1 MTTMNKHRS
10 WREVRAERIKTAA
23 DEARVKT
30 AKAELDAEVRA
41 YRLAELRKQHGYTQ
55 HDLADA
61 LHVSQARISKMEHG
75 ELSRTELS
83 TIRRYVEALGGRLE
97 VIADFGDERLV
108 LG

>member
-1 MTTMNKHRS
+1 MMMNQHRS
-10 WREVRAERIKTAA
+10 WREVRAERIKTAE
-23 DEARVKT
+23 DEERVT
-30 AKAELDAEVRA
+30 AAKAELVAEVRA
-41 YRLAELRKQHGYTQ
+41 HRLAELRKQHGYTQ

-61 LHVSQARISKMEHG
+61 LHVSQARISKMEQG
-75 ELSRTELS
+75 ELNRTELS